1 MRYLLHTN
9 VISELRKSRP
19 DAHVVGWSRSVPL
32 VKCYV
37 SVITLGEI
45 RRGIE
50 RKRPKD
56 AGYAELLEHWLL
68 KLEAAYAGRILPLYR
83 KTADIWGRLD
93 VQTGQLIDAQIAAT
107 ALHHDAILV
116 TRNIK
121 DFKNVGLKLI
131 NPFEAS

>member
-1 MRYLLHTN
+1 
-9 VISELRKSRP
+9 
-19 DAHVVGWSRSVPL
+19 VVALPL

-50 RKRPKD
+50 RLRPKN
-56 AGYAELLEHWLL
+56 AAYAELLEHWLL
-68 KLEAAYAGRILPLYR
+68 KLEAAYAGRILQLDR

-107 ALHHDAILV
+107 ALQHDAILV

-121 DFKNVGLKLI
+121 DFKSVGLKLV
-131 NPFEAS
+131 NPFEAA